1 MSKKPKEL
9 LEAERAVKD
18 AQRVYKESI
27 SATDAAHKLYREAKN
42 LADRKSA
49 WELLT
54 RARSAEHTASGNY
67 YKAEHRWTAIL
78 FRLEYPNPCGGEF
91 TPRSRK
97 VSWSED
103 PKKRIRQRQHIAES
117 IAKKNPAPFSIARG
131 GKKLEELE
139 RKLGEAAY
147 ISRADDS
154 KKNRRALE
162 RAMKV
167 LEAYRREVGINPSS
181 PLENPSPRKLPGQA
195 VLLGEAVELEVI
207 SDNGRRRTFKGG
219 GSAALLSDA
228 DGDALAIVRP
238 DATKET
244 DPRRGSK
251 DSAATWRKWSGF
263 RVDGAF
269 LLTVTDRPLKFSLG
283 TAIVI
288 RYRSDKWTGKALYYE
303 HKFTSKDF
311 HVWGDSA
318 SSPRAILITSFP
330 PRRLVTARGIV
341 G

>member
-1 MSKKPKEL
+1 MSTKPKKL
-9 LEAERAVKD
+9 LEAERALSD
-18 AQRVYKESI
+18 AQRIYKESI
-27 SATDAAHKLYREAKN
+27 AATDAAHKLYREAKN
-42 LADRKSA
+42 LTDQKAA

-54 RARSAEHTASGNY
+54 RARIAEHKASGAY
-67 YKAEHRWTAIL
+67 YKAEHRWTSIL

-97 VSWSED
+97 VSWSEV
-103 PKKRIRQRQHIAES
+103 PEKRKRQRKHIAES
-117 IAKKNPAPFSIARG
+117 IAAKKTIENPA
-131 GKKLEELE
+131 
-139 RKLGEAAY
+139 
-147 ISRADDS
+147 
-154 KKNRRALE
+154 
-162 RAMKV
+162 
-167 LEAYRREVGINPSS
+167 
-181 PLENPSPRKLPGQA
+181 PRKLPGQA

-219 GSAALLSDA
+219 GEAALLSDA

-238 DATKET
+238 SKMRPM
-244 DPRRGSK
+244 DPKSGSAEAK
-251 DSAATWRKWSGF
+251 KTWRKWSGF
-263 RVDGAF
+263 TVNAA
-269 LLTVTDRPLKFSLG
+269 LLLEVTDRPLKFSLG
-283 TAIVI
+283 TAAVI

-303 HKFTSKDF
+303 HKFESKDF